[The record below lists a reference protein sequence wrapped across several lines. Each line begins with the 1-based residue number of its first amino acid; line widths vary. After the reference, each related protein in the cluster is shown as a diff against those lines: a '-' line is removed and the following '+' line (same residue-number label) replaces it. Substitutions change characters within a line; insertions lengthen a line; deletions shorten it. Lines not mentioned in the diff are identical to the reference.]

1 MKKDPFYE
9 LGDKIKAEI
18 EKEKSIDESKSNYW
32 DLDSIPQDIDLEYD
46 PPSQES
52 PEIVDL
58 VSNTFLLVDNTLPKG
73 RELSNVI
80 GCFGSDA
87 DAILWAEINLD
98 HNRYNVY
105 SVRAVL

>member
-9 LGDKIKAEI
+9 HGDKIKAEI
-18 EKEKSIDESKSNYW
+18 EKGKSIDESKADYW
-32 DLDSIPQDIDLEYD
+32 SLDSIPQDVDFEYD

-52 PEIVDL
+52 PKMFDL

-80 GCFGSDA
+80 GCFDSDA

-98 HNRYNVY
+98 HTKYNVY